1 MENLNKQ
8 LLTVMDKLAKMEIA
22 LAADFEERIN
32 SQQEKFAEIE
42 DVDLLKT
49 DLFDIENEQKH
60 AKSSLE
66 QVCDMIGWFSLK
78 TETKLRLK
86 IK

>member
-66 QVCDMIGWFSLK
+66 QVCDQLIQL
-78 TETKLRLK
+78 TKPKRN
-86 IK
+86 